1 MARPKHARA
10 EARGGRLGWWA
21 GTLALGVA
29 LAVVLRLFVIGA
41 YYVPSGSM
49 LDTIH
54 EGDLV
59 LGERVTLGL
68 SEPAAGDVV
77 TFDSPLTE
85 GETLVKRVVA
95 VGGQTIDLVDGA
107 VYVDGESLDE
117 PYVRLDPATGAPER
131 TDSLSDLAGS
141 AGISYPYTVPE
152 GMVWVMGDNR
162 TNSKDSRYFGPV
174 SVDDVTSRALL
185 IYWPLQDARL
195 L

>member
-1 MARPKHARA
+1 MARPRHASEGR
-10 EARGGRLGWWA
+10 RGCVAWWV

-29 LAVVLRLFVIGA
+29 LATVLRVFVLGA

-59 LGERVTLGL
+59 LGERVTLGF

-95 VGGQTIDLVDGA
+95 TGGQTIDLVDGA
-107 VYVDGESLDE
+107 VYVDGQPLDE
-117 PYVRLDPATGAPER
+117 PYVRRDPATGLPER

-141 AGISYPYTVPE
+141 AGVTYPYTVPE

-174 SVDDVTSRALL
+174 SGDDVTSRALL